1 MNRWL
6 ITLLVA
12 SGTCVGAEIPAR
24 LSVSDREG
32 LQTESVLVMPIT
44 LCSVVLP
51 AMPVI
56 AVAPVTVTSILSVLL
71 APDPDPVVLKAT
83 VGGASIDVLADVFV
97 SVADSPKKL
106 SALIEATNPKA
117 ILSVAALLAQ
127 NAKEVSPAVQQA
139 SLDALASI
147 ILHATVASAR
157 IGESLPVIA
166 EIVRTN
172 PRLEVTVFVLDPARW
187 ITVRELTETSHIYE
201 GNWIGT
207 AVERLRTRIAR
218 EGYSDDVMS
227 EFQQIKERL
236 SQPVTQSPR
245 GGDATGYR

>member
-12 SGTCVGAEIPAR
+12 SGTCVGAEI
-24 LSVSDREG
+24 
-32 LQTESVLVMPIT
+32 
-44 LCSVVLP
+44 
-51 AMPVI
+51 
-56 AVAPVTVTSILSVLL
+56 
-71 APDPDPVVLKAT
+71 
-83 VGGASIDVLADVFV
+83 
-97 SVADSPKKL
+97 
-106 SALIEATNPKA
+106 
-117 ILSVAALLAQ
+117 
-127 NAKEVSPAVQQA
+127 
-139 SLDALASI
+139 
-147 ILHATVASAR
+147 
-157 IGESLPVIA
+157 
-166 EIVRTN
+166 
-172 PRLEVTVFVLDPARW
+172 PARW